1 MRKVVSKLDEML
13 IGMKVRLAQK
23 KPAVA
28 FAIAIIVAHSNLK
41 IATPQ

>member
-23 KPAVA
+23 KPAVDQS
-28 FAIAIIVAHSNLK
+28 VV
-41 IATPQ
+41 

>member
-28 FAIAIIVAHSNLK
+28 FAIAIIVAHSKVLLS
-41 IATPQ
+41 